1 MIIMALEID
10 TVDKR
15 ILFELER
22 NARISDVKLAKI
34 VKKSKDAVRY
44 RIRRLEEERIIQHW
58 KTWIDL
64 SKLGYT
70 TPTIYLR
77 LVNLPEK
84 KQKLIDEI
92 KKDPFVYWM
101 GVAEGAWNIGVTYF
115 VKSNQDLFERK
126 NDLLARYSDLIID
139 CHVTSL
145 VSVSIHEKTFLVSGK
160 STLLTFTEQTEHLEI
175 DTLSKNIL
183 QELYFDS
190 RKNIATIAGD
200 LHTTV
205 DMVRTRMKRLEEQ
218 KIIIRYTVALDYQ
231 KIGYEFYKAL
241 IYLKSFDKEVIES
254 IMRYAEQSRVI
265 INIVKQIAPWDL
277 EFVLFARNFKE
288 YNDSIGAFTTHFK
301 HAVKKIDTAIMSE
314 DIIFPCSKLP
324 F

>member
-1 MIIMALEID
+1 MTVELD
-10 TVDKR
+10 TMDKR

-22 NARISDVKLAKI
+22 NARLADVKLAKI

-44 RIRRLEEERIIQHW
+44 RIRRLEQEGIIQHW

-64 SKLGYT
+64 SKLGYQ

-84 KQKLIDEI
+84 KQKLINEI
-92 KKDPFVYWM
+92 KKDPLVYWL

-145 VSVSIHEKTFLVSGK
+145 VSVSIHEKTFLANEK
-160 STLLTFTEQTEHLEI
+160 SSLLTFTEQTEHLEL
-175 DTLSKNIL
+175 DALSKKIL
-183 QELYFDS
+183 QELYVNS
-190 RKNIATIAGD
+190 RMNIATLAEK

-205 DMVRTRMKRLEEQ
+205 DMVRLRMRKLEEQ
-218 KIIIRYTVALDYQ
+218 KIIIRYTVAIDYQ
-231 KIGYEFYKAL
+231 KIGYEFYKAS
-241 IYLKSFDKEVIES
+241 IYLKSFDKKIVNEM
-254 IMRYAEQSRVI
+254 MRYAEESKVI
-265 INIVKQIAPWDL
+265 INIVKQIAAWDL
-277 EFVLFARNFKE
+277 EFVLFARSFKE
-288 YNDSIGAFTTHFK
+288 YNDSIGAFTMHFK

-314 DIIFPCSKLP
+314 DIIFPCSRLP